1 MSRTM
6 LENVTAL
13 ELTKMVKSQVRTNQ
27 VVFQRGDDLFW
38 KAEGPGGGWEVA
50 TCEDM

>member
-1 MSRTM
+1 
-6 LENVTAL
+6 
-13 ELTKMVKSQVRTNQ
+13 MVKSQVRTNQ

-38 KAEGPGGGWEVA
+38 KAVNNTESWKQGKVLAEDGR